1 MIVKCDDF
9 GCEFENFIY
18 RIFEFPGKKIVA
30 LLVKSILLLYIYEH
44 RFLFKR
50 VYIFLISLIYMIYI
64 TFPCT
69 ISILY
74 FSGMLR

>member
-30 LLVKSILLLYIYEH
+30 LLVKSILLLYIYMNIDSY
-44 RFLFKR
+44 LKGC
-50 VYIFLISLIYMIYI
+50 
-64 TFPCT
+64 TF
-69 ISILY
+69 
-74 FSGMLR
+74 F